1 MSRPWI
7 LAVGCGLV
15 RANAHPDCHELCKY
29 DEGVGGNMQQCLTEC
44 STYMDLAP
52 PHRRQDAAQKF
63 VEDQALNEKGG
74 LGMKKAYQKLY
85 GQKIEGCEP
94 SVDISTSPDFDD
106 IDGDKDGSIS
116 REEAVAYG
124 NRMCVPDEMTT
135 QIFVAADRDRDELVS
150 SAEFDS
156 TGEDNLAEEA
166 IDKMADPATQG
177 DDEYAEA
184 SVPSFDA
191 WDHDKDGYLQKGEL
205 FDAFMHEMKR
215 RDVADFGTVTA
226 GTGKQAGQEEARRA
240 IFDEIFPSIDH
251 NDDGK
256 VSRVEFN
263 MDATDSDFGGELHE
277 SAHADED
284 AEDPDDARRPVTTT
298 TAVPYVGVPSEA
310 PETPASMLR
319 AGHRHR
325 SKKMRAVAKR
335 LSTEE
340 GGDSLPQPTMQDTFE
355 VRKSRAKAAARFEAM
370 LGHAADEAIRRKQ
383 MALAKRRRSSQND

>member
-15 RANAHPDCHELCKY
+15 TADAHPNCRELCKY
-29 DEGVGGNMQQCLTEC
+29 DEGIGGNMQQCLTEC

-52 PHRRQDAAQKF
+52 PHRKQDAAQKF

-74 LGMKKAYQKLY
+74 HGMREAYQKLY
-85 GQKIEGCEP
+85 GEKIEGCEP
-94 SVDISTSPDFDD
+94 SVDLGASPDFDD
-106 IDGDKDGSIS
+106 IDDDKDGSIS

-124 NRMCVPDEMTT
+124 NRMCVPDEMTS
-135 QIFVAADRDRDELVS
+135 QIFVAADRDGDDLVS

-184 SVPSFDA
+184 SVPDFDA
-191 WDHDKDGYLQKGEL
+191 WDYNKDGYLQKGEF

-226 GTGKQAGQEEARRA
+226 GTGKRAEQEDAWRE
-240 IFDEIFPSIDH
+240 IFDKIFPSIDH

-263 MDATDSDFGGELHE
+263 MEPTDSDFGGELRE

-284 AEDPDDARRPVTTT
+284 AEDPDDVRRSVIA
-298 TAVPYVGVPSEA
+298 TAVPDEGPEA
-310 PETPASMLR
+310 PVAMLR
-319 AGHRHR
+319 ASRR
-325 SKKMRAVAKR
+325 QPSTKARTLAKR
-335 LSTEE
+335 ISTA
-340 GGDSLPQPTMQDTFE
+340 QPTTQSALH
-355 VRKSRAKAAARFEAM
+355 VRKGRAQAAARFEAM
-370 LGHAADEAIRRKQ
+370 LGHAADEAVHRRE
-383 MALAKRRRSSQND
+383 ARTWAKRSSPQRE